1 MSGHDEIHV
10 LDQIEAYLAGG
21 LPPDERVAFEAHAAA
36 CAACGAALAEAR
48 GREQRLNEL
57 FESVR
62 PPAGFEHRM
71 VQKLRLAHAPR
82 RHLIH
87 PMVGRAATGIAAAV
101 LLAAT
106 GWVVSSELQHEG
118 SPLSH
123 LFLTE
128 KRVKVASNLRQIG
141 RAIATDGREE
151 GNASP
156 RHYWTGL
163 GIDQDKKSPEAIAQ
177 VDGSKV
183 LAATETN
190 RGIQQKL
197 LSDANGITA
206 TGREDAYSYYR
217 VPSSGAAAAT
227 NWGLADRP
235 TDLEGIEPKQSNLAT
250 TAGRIGGSG
259 FAGGR
264 DSSFATA
271 SRGLDGVDRPQ
282 QGSVAARQTIALA
295 FKPTE
300 QLGRQAGEQDDRE
313 QMSDRAAFG
322 EQERQLAETP
332 AVAQLDDKKATGQ
345 IEKPDGA
352 KERASGKP
360 TAPPSDSAPAPASTP
375 ANPATSPAPIG
386 RKVIRNGTLEFEV
399 DRFDDAVMRITKL
412 VNEQDGFVATTDSD
426 KLPNGHMKGTLTLRV
441 PPERLDTLVLTLR
454 GIGDLKSQK
463 ISAEDVTKHYTDLDS
478 QLRAARAME
487 ERLLGIIKSG
497 NGQIKDLL
505 AAEKELGVWREK
517 IEAIEGEKRY
527 LDNQVSL
534 STLVVSLY
542 EKDIRTPAS
551 ATEAEQVQM
560 SLETDAV
567 DDAYNKALEAIRGA
581 KGRITQSELKQYDA
595 GQFGATVVAAIPP
608 DAAEQVI
615 ARLRQLNGRIAHFAR
630 DRHQTTKEGAPAPA
644 AVMQVQR
651 EDTIVSLQIYN
662 LANVAPRRTT
672 SLQVATNSVD
682 RAYAQVMELVRS
694 AGGRI
699 VTSSLTKPDPNTQV
713 ADLEAQVP
721 AEKAGAVLDAL
732 RGQGEVMR
740 QELSE
745 NPDTANVTEAK
756 RGIRL
761 RLVSLAAVP
770 ARETQTLQ
778 FAAANV
784 PAAFNDILNA
794 AKSADARVYQS
805 DLSEQNP
812 REITAAISIEVP
824 RSAETSVNAAIAKAG
839 QVLTRTINRSPD
851 LEKTVDT
858 KVRLTLSLI
867 SADHLPPRQTTTEQI
882 QVADVGRASDDLVAA
897 ATSAGG
903 RQIGTG
909 GSEQSDTNRDTAHVV
924 VEVPLNK
931 LGPILDQLERSGAR
945 RSKQVSFDST
955 VPDSPLARARIDVT
969 FSNSPISLG
978 GEETTWDAIRN
989 GLAVSGR
996 GLRWSLQLLVIGFCF
1011 VAPWVLVL
1019 WVIWR
1024 AVRRSRLRPVTTPP
1038 PAP

>member
-1 MSGHDEIHV
+1 MYDGIADAQRRSYALSTG
-10 LDQIEAYLAGG
+10 
-21 LPPDERVAFEAHAAA
+21 R
-36 CAACGAALAEAR
+36 GATWAEASSPKATD
-48 GREQRLNEL
+48 LN
-57 FESVR
+57 
-62 PPAGFEHRM
+62 
-71 VQKLRLAHAPR
+71 
-82 RHLIH
+82 
-87 PMVGRAATGIAAAV
+87 GIAD
-101 LLAAT
+101 
-106 GWVVSSELQHEG
+106 
-118 SPLSH
+118 
-123 LFLTE
+123 
-128 KRVKVASNLRQIG
+128 NG
-141 RAIATDGREE
+141 RTD
-151 GNASP
+151 S
-156 RHYWTGL
+156 
-163 GIDQDKKSPEAIAQ
+163 
-177 VDGSKV
+177 
-183 LAATETN
+183 
-190 RGIQQKL
+190 
-197 LSDANGITA
+197 
-206 TGREDAYSYYR
+206 YSYYR
-217 VPSSGAAAAT
+217 VNPS
-227 NWGLADRP
+227 ADPAR
-235 TDLEGIEPKQSNLAT
+235 SNLGWSDRFASRFGDQQTHSSLAT
-250 TAGRIGGSG
+250 STNRPGGGGSG
-259 FAGGR
+259 GRNGFAGAGG
-264 DSSFATA
+264 SGLGTA
-271 SRGLDGVDRPQ
+271 PRGSGQVNDAEKASPPADL
-282 QGSVAARQTIALA
+282 TYALS
-295 FKPTE
+295 FKPTSE
-300 QLGRQAGEQDDRE
+300 LGRTNKALDDGIKGA
-313 QMSDRAAFG
+313 SGPLFG
-322 EQERQLAETP
+322 EQGRGLAEMPALALADDGKKFAEQVDKP
-332 AVAQLDDKKATGQ
+332 AVQPEPAA
-345 IEKPDGA
+345 P
-352 KERASGKP
+352 GKP
-360 TAPPSDSAPAPASTP
+360 PASPSDAAPAQVHVPVPVP
-375 ANPATSPAPIG
+375 ANPSTSPAPIG
-386 RKVIRNGTLEFEV
+386 RKVIRNGTMEFEV
-399 DRFDDAVMRITKL
+399 DRFDDAVIRITKL

-426 KLPNGHMKGTLTLRV
+426 KLPNGHMKGTLTLRL

-560 SLETDAV
+560 SLETEAV

-630 DRHQTTKEGAPAPA
+630 DRHQTTKDGAPAPA
-644 AVMQVQR
+644 AVTQVQR

-662 LANVAPRRTT
+662 LANIAPRRTT
-672 SLQVATNSVD
+672 ALQVATNSVD
-682 RAYAQVMELVRS
+682 RAYAQAMEQVRS

-721 AEKAGAVLDAL
+721 ADKADTVLDAL

-778 FAAANV
+778 LAAASV
-784 PAAFNDILNA
+784 PAAFNDILNT

-812 REITAAISIEVP
+812 QEITAAITIEVP
-824 RSAETSVNAAIAKAG
+824 RSAEASVNAAINKAA
-839 QVLTRTINRSPD
+839 QVLTRTINRSTD
-851 LEKTVDT
+851 LEKSVDT
-858 KVRLTLSLI
+858 KVRLTLAVI
-867 SADHLPPRQTTTEQI
+867 SADHMPPRQTTTQQI
-882 QVADVGRASDDLVAA
+882 QTADVGRASDDLVASA
-897 ATSAGG
+897 VSAGG

-909 GSEQSDTNRDTAHVV
+909 GSEQSDTNRDTSHVV

-931 LGPILDQLERSGAR
+931 LGAILDQLDRAGTR
-945 RSKQVSFDST
+945 RSRQVAFDST
-955 VPDSPLARARIDVT
+955 VPDGPLARARIDVT
-969 FSNSPISLG
+969 FSNSPTSLG
-978 GEETTWDAIRN
+978 GEETTWDALRN
-989 GLAVSGR
+989 GLAFSGR
-996 GLRWSLQLLVIGFCF
+996 GLRWSVQLLVIGFCF

-1024 AVRRSRLRPVTTPP
+1024 LIRRSRSRPTTPA
-1038 PAP
+1038 PAAT